1 MEKHGAL
8 IPRLYL
14 AVGLGALIFAGAAE
28 AQQKTVRACE
38 TEWKANKS
46 ALQAEG
52 TKKKDFMARCRA
64 GTGRTAAPQPVGPT
78 PESPAAGTPFPAPR
92 SPRGVRPRRAL
103 AQTPLKAGQFATEAE
118 ARRHCPGDTVVWANL
133 KTNIYHFSSGRR
145 YGNTKSGAYMCER
158 ETAAAG
164 LRAAKNEKRPSAR

>member
-8 IPRLYL
+8 IPRIYL
-14 AVGLGALIFAGAAE
+14 AVGLSALIFAGAAE

-38 TEWKANKS
+38 AEWKANK
-46 ALQAEG
+46 AGLQAEG
-52 TKKKDFMARCRA
+52 TKKKDFMVRCRA
-64 GTGRTAAPQPVGPT
+64 GTAAAPQPVGP
-78 PESPAAGTPFPAPR
+78 AAP
-92 SPRGVRPRRAL
+92 SPRGMRPRRAL

-133 KTNIYHFSSGRR
+133 KTNIYHFSTGRR
-145 YGNTKSGAYMCER
+145 YGKTKSGAFMCER